1 MVKRGKEASSGG
13 ETSGEGLRIGF
24 GGFERCNGVIIKII
38 ALRTRQEKEER
49 GQLEERKGRCSGESR
64 AVTG

>member
-13 ETSGEGLRIGF
+13 KTSGEGLRIGF

-49 GQLEERKGRCSGESR
+49 GQLEEER
-64 AVTG
+64 